1 MSIDSRFVQTPF
13 GTFHVESA
21 GAGTPVLFIHGG
33 TASAREWR
41 PVLPLL
47 AEHAECVAIDR
58 LGCGES
64 DRSTRGYDRATITD
78 GLFALAD
85 ALGWE
90 RFAVVGQS
98 FGGFWALS
106 MAFARPERLTGLV
119 VVNGA
124 GGPMS
129 EAEQAQWEA
138 QMAARRQA
146 PPTDATSSTAID
158 AVVNEIFADPSRVP
172 ASFRD
177 DLRFQAEHA
186 DPGQLNVL
194 GSESRNLASAPYAS
208 LRMPALVIW
217 GELDTMIPVE
227 RGHRLAEAIPGAR
240 FVGLP
245 GVGHTCQVEAPAEF
259 SAALAPFLDAIR
271 P

>member
-1 MSIDSRFVQTPF
+1 MSIASRFVQTAY

-47 AEHAECVAIDR
+47 ADHAECVALDR

-64 DRSTRGYDRATITD
+64 DRSARGYDRATITE
-78 GLFALAD
+78 GLFALTD
-85 ALGWE
+85 ALGWP

-129 EAEQAQWEA
+129 ESEQSQWEA
-138 QMAARRQA
+138 RMAARRQA
-146 PPTDATSSTAID
+146 PSVDPASPSAID
-158 AVVNEIFADPSRVP
+158 AVVHEIFADPSRVP
-172 ASFRD
+172 ASFRE

-186 DPGQLNVL
+186 DPGQLGVL
-194 GSESRNLASAPYAS
+194 TAEARNLASAPYAS
-208 LRMPALVIW
+208 LRMPTLVIW
-217 GELDTMIPVE
+217 GEADGMIPVA
-227 RGHRLAEAIPGAR
+227 RGRHLAEAVPGAR
-240 FVGLP
+240 FAGLP
-245 GVGHTCQVEAPAEF
+245 GVGHTCQVEAPVEF
-259 SAALAPFLDAIR
+259 AAVLAPFLDAIS
-271 P
+271 